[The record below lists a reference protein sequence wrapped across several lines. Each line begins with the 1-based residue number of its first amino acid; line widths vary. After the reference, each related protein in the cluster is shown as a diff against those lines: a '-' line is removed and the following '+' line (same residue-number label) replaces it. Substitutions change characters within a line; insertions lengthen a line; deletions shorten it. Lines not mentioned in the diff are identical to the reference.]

1 MMREIMIS
9 SDCLDFIERQDK
21 RVSLKFFQI
30 IEVMTEVK
38 VVHSTFVKKLINTSF
53 YELRIKSGNEIRII
67 LFTVDHPNFIESSK
81 IICLNGFVKKSN
93 NDYKKA
99 IKIAEKLIK
108 NYL

>member
-1 MMREIMIS
+1 MREIMIS

-67 LFTVDHPNFIESSK
+67 LFTVSMSTRSADTH
-81 IICLNGFVKKSN
+81 IILPPP
-93 NDYKKA
+93 
-99 IKIAEKLIK
+99 E
-108 NYL
+108 YLRTLGDVSRSTQ